1 MAEKVLIYVAGNPDA
16 YPLEYYDD
24 TGTYE
29 GIIPQML
36 RSFSENSGYEI
47 LYYNADGED
56 HRRE

>member
-24 TGTYE
+24 DTGTYE

-36 RSFSENSGYEI
+36 RSFS
-47 LYYNADGED
+47 
-56 HRRE
+56 